1 MARFLIASWDGGG
14 NTPPAYHLGARLRRR
29 GHQVGMTGWPSMAA
43 RAGAAGL
50 EFLGCPQSPA
60 WPCGVAFE
68 DDWDRLERY
77 LFGAACRADIVAAA
91 KRFGPDVLIIDCMLR
106 AGFDAV
112 RDVRLPAAGLVH
124 VSYQGFVHEWGNQ
137 AMSTAVAA
145 MLEPC
150 TAVIAAHPARLDSPR
165 PMPPGHAYVGPIA
178 DPAPGTLDPHLAST
192 LATPGDP
199 WLLVSLSTTTQS
211 GQRAALTRILGA
223 VARLPVRALVTL
235 GGAVTASDLD
245 LPPNAVATRYIP
257 HELALPHMS
266 AVVSHAGM
274 STIST
279 ALAAGVPLICAPL
292 GRDQP
297 GNAGRVAAAGAGLA
311 VGQAASTSEL
321 ADAVTAVLSD
331 PAHARTA
338 RAIAAEL
345 RPLGSGEYATGLVE
359 ALASL

>member
-1 MARFLIASWDGGG
+1 
-14 NTPPAYHLGARLRRR
+14 
-29 GHQVGMTGWPSMAA
+29 
-43 RAGAAGL
+43 
-50 EFLGCPQSPA
+50 
-60 WPCGVAFE
+60 
-68 DDWDRLERY
+68 
-77 LFGAACRADIVAAA
+77 
-91 KRFGPDVLIIDCMLR
+91 MLR

-124 VSYQGFVHEWGNQ
+124 VSYQGFVHEWDHQ

-150 TAVIAAHPARLDSPR
+150 TAVIAAHPARLDSPC

-178 DPAPGTLDPHLAST
+178 DPAPGTLDPQLAST

-199 WLLVSLSTTTQS
+199 WLLVSLSTTTQC
-211 GQRAALTRILGA
+211 GQRAALARILGA

-279 ALAAGVPLICAPL
+279 ALAAGVPLICVPL
-292 GRDQP
+292 GRDSQATRAASPQREPASPSARPQASASSPTPSPRSSAIPPMPARHEPSQP
-297 GNAGRVAAAGAGLA
+297 NSGPSAAASTPPASSRPSRHSKSQDHPVPPMGPAIGLACGCGATALLSLVPGTWKPNIPASAATAKDQDLHDHHAGAGPTPGSRA
-311 VGQAASTSEL
+311 QRRRS
-321 ADAVTAVLSD
+321 
-331 PAHARTA
+331 ARH
-338 RAIAAEL
+338 RDS
-345 RPLGSGEYATGLVE
+345 RP
-359 ALASL
+359 